1 MRAKTTPKH
10 LPLWKKTSRVLSIM
24 AHKPLLS
31 FYLETKD
38 GLLTGNETELDFL
51 LHGILNHDIQDII
64 NGFIGDD
71 EPEYPYIWRDYSDS
85 YIFYYDNLSNKYSL
99 PVEDE
104 EKHCF
109 EQLYD
114 DDFSIDEQTD
124 SDNEY

>member
-1 MRAKTTPKH
+1 
-10 LPLWKKTSRVLSIM
+10 M
-24 AHKPLLS
+24 AHKPPLS

-51 LHGILNHDIQDII
+51 LRGILSHDIQDII

-85 YIFYYDNLSNKYSL
+85 YIFYYDTLCNKFIL
-99 PVEDE
+99 PVDDD

-109 EQLYD
+109 NRHFD
-114 DDFSIDEQTD
+114 NDFALDEDQDGTPCD
-124 SDNEY
+124 Y

>member
-10 LPLWKKTSRVLSIM
+10 LPLWKKTSHVLSIM
-24 AHKPLLS
+24 AQTLQPS
-31 FYLETKD
+31 FFFEVRN

-71 EPEYPYIWRDYSDS
+71 EPEYPYIWHNYSDS
-85 YIFYYDNLSNKYSL
+85 YIFYYDYLSNKYSL

-114 DDFSIDEQTD
+114 DDFSIDDQTD

>member
-1 MRAKTTPKH
+1 
-10 LPLWKKTSRVLSIM
+10 M
-24 AHKPLLS
+24 AQTLQPS
-31 FYLETKD
+31 FFFDVKD

-51 LHGILNHDIQDII
+51 LRGILSHDIQDII

-85 YIFYYDNLSNKYSL
+85 YIFYYDNLSNKCLL

-109 EQLYD
+109 EQQYD
-114 DDFSIDEQTD
+114 DDFSLDEE
-124 SDNEY
+124 SEYEF

>member
-1 MRAKTTPKH
+1 
-10 LPLWKKTSRVLSIM
+10 M
-24 AHKPLLS
+24 AHKPQLS

-51 LHGILNHDIQDII
+51 LRGILSHDIQDII

-114 DDFSIDEQTD
+114 DDFSIDDQTD

>member
-1 MRAKTTPKH
+1 MKILNKYTYLFLGILVVSTIVILNFIPN
-10 LPLWKKTSRVLSIM
+10 
-24 AHKPLLS
+24 
-31 FYLETKD
+31 LETEEFD
-38 GLLTGNETELDFL
+38 QEVIDDIIEGVTTTTLSSSNNNLNETW
-51 LHGILNHDIQDII
+51 
-64 NGFIGDD
+64 
-71 EPEYPYIWRDYSDS
+71 YDY
-85 YIFYYDNLSNKYSL
+85 LSNKYSL